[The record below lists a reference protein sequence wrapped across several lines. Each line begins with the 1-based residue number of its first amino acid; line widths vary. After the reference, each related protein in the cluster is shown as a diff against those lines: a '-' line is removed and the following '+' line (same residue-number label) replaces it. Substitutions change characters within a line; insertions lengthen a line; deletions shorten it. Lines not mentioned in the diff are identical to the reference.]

1 MITQHIIIGA
11 APLVAC
17 SKDTPDVD
25 DIVNRFS
32 PNGGVIRPQIITI
45 HINTPRWSSLSPN
58 STPIGTRIGAVSYT
72 HLDVYKRQTINY
84 KNSILLFVALRFR
97 IKGKIELVKSAKQRV
112 PQTRYPLLCAV
123 ARY

>member
-58 STPIGTRIGAVSYT
+58 STPIGTRIGARISSAGAVS
-72 HLDVYKRQTINY
+72 I
-84 KNSILLFVALRFR
+84 
-97 IKGKIELVKSAKQRV
+97 SAPAIRNIMI
-112 PQTRYPLLCAV
+112 TT
-123 ARY
+123 AR